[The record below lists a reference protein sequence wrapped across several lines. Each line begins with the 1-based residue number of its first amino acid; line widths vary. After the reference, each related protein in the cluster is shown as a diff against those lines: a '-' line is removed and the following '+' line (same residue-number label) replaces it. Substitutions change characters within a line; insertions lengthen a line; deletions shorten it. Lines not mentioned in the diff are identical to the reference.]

1 MEIGQT
7 KRRRDTKKRNPYG
20 NELVVDRI
28 TLENKPDSA
37 VGLAELTVYQEIDL
51 VIDRETGWIGDR
63 SELEVEFEPEVKN
76 CMKMS

>member
-37 VGLAELTVYQEIDL
+37 VGLAELTVYQDIDL
-51 VIDRETGWIGDR
+51 VVDRETGWI
-63 SELEVEFEPEVKN
+63 S
-76 CMKMS
+76 